1 MTVPSGRRARMSRRE
16 FIRRSAGTAIALP
29 SLSAILAACSK
40 PGTTTSSG
48 GGSGSASPTGIPL
61 ARPDKPV
68 TLPMVGEP
76 IATDTPIETNT
87 TVKIYN
93 WADYMW
99 KKVLKEFEDK
109 FNTKIEV
116 TTFNNMSEAL
126 QKLSS
131 GQVQADVFFP
141 TVDVLGKLVTAKL
154 LQPLNHDLIPNL
166 AANMWSDFQNPFY
179 DQGWRYTVPYTI
191 YTTGIGYRSDHVD
204 PQEVADKQYSILW
217 DPKYGG
223 KVGFYDDYREAL
235 AMAMLKNGITDTN
248 TASQSDIDV
257 AKNDLLKLV
266 QDNNARLSING
277 TYVGIPESNF
287 FVHQAWSGDMIGA
300 QWYMPKGES
309 PNLLGYWFPEDGKGV
324 VGNDLIAVL
333 SSSQNPRLAHEF
345 LNFFL
350 DKKYATQNFSW
361 NGYQP
366 PLTSMN
372 PDTLIPQGYVPKSL
386 PTAIVRPQDFESG
399 YWLLELDPTVDQ
411 IWLNAWDEVKAGA

>member
-1 MTVPSGRRARMSRRE
+1 MTARSGRRGRMTRRD
-16 FIRRSAGTAIALP
+16 FLRRSAGAAIALP
-29 SLSAILAACSK
+29 SMSAILAACSK
-40 PGTTTSSG
+40 PGTTTSG
-48 GGSGSASPTGIPL
+48 GGGDGATPTGIPL
-61 ARPDKPV
+61 ARPDAPV

-76 IATDTPIETNT
+76 IPTDTPIETNAT
-87 TVKIYN
+87 LKIYN
-93 WADYMW
+93 WSDYMW
-99 KKVLKEFEDK
+99 KKVLKEFQDK
-109 FNTKIEV
+109 FNCTYEW

-166 AANMWSDFQNPFY
+166 PANMWPDFQNPFY
-179 DQGWRYTVPYTI
+179 DQGWLYTVPYTI
-191 YTTGIGYRSDHVD
+191 YTTGIGFRSDHVD
-204 PQEVADKQYSILW
+204 PAEVADKQYSILW
-217 DPKYGG
+217 DPKYKG

-248 TASQSDIDV
+248 TSSQSDIDV
-257 AKNDLLKLV
+257 AKSDLLKLI
-266 QDNNARLSING
+266 QDNNARITING

-287 FVHQAWSGDMIGA
+287 YVHQAWSGDMIGA

-309 PNLLGYWFPEDGKGV
+309 PNLLGYWYPEDGRGV
-324 VGNDLIAVL
+324 VGNDTMTVL
-333 SSSQNPRLAHEF
+333 SSAQNPRLAHEF
-345 LNFFL
+345 LNFML

-372 PDTLIPQGYVPKSL
+372 PDTLIPDGYVPKSL
-386 PTAIVRPQDFESG
+386 PTAIVKPQDFENG
-399 YWLLELDPTVDQ
+399 YWLLELDPAVDQ
-411 IWLNAWDEVKAGA
+411 IWLSAWDEVKAGA